1 MSNISSKSERVSS
14 PGRPK
19 DEAKRKAILEAA
31 ISLFMSEGVTRST
44 MDAIASKANV
54 SKITVYNHFGNKD
67 ELFLTVIRER
77 CDGHVGQHIFEG
89 LTGEKPETE
98 LLKIAQ
104 CFISMIQAEDSIAMY
119 RVILAEAKDNSE
131 INTLF
136 YEQGPQKL
144 IERFGDYLRLVE
156 KNEKYAFEDKRKLDH
171 HKDTDANTRKP
182 HRCIFLDHQYGSNR
196 SLRTRNPSDQH
207 PTSSS
212 HSSRESFTSRAF

>member
-1 MSNISSKSERVSS
+1 MRNASTNPKSTNT

-19 DEAKRKAILEAA
+19 DESKRKAILKAA
-31 ISLFMSEGVTRST
+31 MSLFMSEGVTRTT
-44 MDAIASKANV
+44 MDAIASKASV

-67 ELFLTVIRER
+67 ELFLTVVREK

-89 LTGEKPETE
+89 LTGERPETE

-104 CFISMIQAEDSIAMY
+104 CFISMIQAEDSLALY

-144 IERFGDYLRLVE
+144 IERFGDYLELVE
-156 KNEKYAFEDKRKLDH
+156 KNDRYSFKDRRKASYQFFSLFKGELHIQSLLNIGPPPGQNELDQLAR
-171 HKDTDANTRKP
+171 DSVDF
-182 HRCIFLDHQYGSNR
+182 FLKAYK
-196 SLRTRNPSDQH
+196 
-207 PTSSS
+207 
-212 HSSRESFTSRAF
+212 A